1 MASASRATARMSSA
15 AGLAAMRYSG
25 SSRANFFFAGSSEGN
40 GLSVMAM
47 MVRAIGHSVWH
58 RHRRACPGD
67 LEIIGR
73 AVPKYRDGRVKPAH
87 DGDGLQGEHFYNTN
101 TCGLTQFGN
110 FRPSRKARI

>member
-15 AGLAAMRYSG
+15 AGLAAVRYSG
-25 SSRANFFFAGSSEGN
+25 LSRCNAFFAGSSEGN
-40 GLSVMAM
+40 GLSAMAM

-73 AVPKYRDGRVKPAH
+73 AVPKDARVKPAH
-87 DGDGLQGEHFYNTN
+87 DGDGLQCKHFYNTN
-101 TCGLTQFGN
+101 T
-110 FRPSRKARI
+110 